1 MRILLVEDDDLL
13 GDGVEAGLKQAGYTV
28 DWVRDGKAGE
38 LAMTSESYDAAILD
52 INLPRQ
58 SGLDILNKRRGAGD
72 DTPVLLLTA
81 RDTINDRVSGLDCG
95 ADDYL
100 VKPFALAELCARLRA
115 LTRRHA
121 GRSTPAIA
129 HGSLQLDPAAREV
142 RVDGN
147 IIALSPRE
155 FTLLELLLTHRG
167 QVLSKAQLES
177 ALYGWGEEVESNS
190 VEVHI
195 HHLRKKLGTELIRT
209 MRGVGYMISKLD
221 GQRCN

>member
-38 LAMTSESYDAAILD
+38 LAMSCERYDAAILD

-58 SGLDILNKRRGAGD
+58 SGLEILAKRRSAGD
-72 DTPVLLLTA
+72 NTPVLLLTA
-81 RDTINDRVSGLDCG
+81 RDTVNDRVSGLDCG

-115 LTRRHA
+115 LTRRQS
-121 GRSTPAIA
+121 GRSTPIIS
-129 HGSLQLDPAAREV
+129 HGQLQLDPAAREV
-142 RVDGN
+142 RRDQQPV
-147 IIALSPRE
+147 ALSPRE
-155 FTLLELLLTHRG
+155 FSLLELLLEHRG
-167 QVLSKAQLES
+167 HVLSKTQLES

-195 HHLRKKLGTELIRT
+195 HHLRKKLGSELIRT
-209 MRGVGYMISKLD
+209 MRGVGYMIPKQE
-221 GQRCN
+221 GPQ

>member
-38 LAMTSESYDAAILD
+38 LAMSCETYDAAILD

-58 SGLDILNKRRGAGD
+58 SGLETLTKRRSAGD
-72 DTPVLLLTA
+72 STPVLLLTA
-81 RDTINDRVSGLDCG
+81 RDTVNDRVSGLDCG

-115 LTRRHA
+115 LTRRQS
-121 GRSTPAIA
+121 GRSTPIIT

-142 RVDGN
+142 RLEQQPV
-147 IIALSPRE
+147 ALSPRE
-155 FTLLELLLTHRG
+155 FSLLELLLEHRG
-167 QVLSKAQLES
+167 HVLSKTQLES

-195 HHLRKKLGTELIRT
+195 HHLRKKLGSELIRT
-209 MRGVGYMISKLD
+209 MRGVGYMIPKPE
-221 GQRCN
+221 GQQ